1 MSSAARQLALPVS
14 TVRDWVNGRT
24 TGRPDAC
31 PRCTRASIPEGPYVA
46 LLGYYL
52 GDGCVSHAPRYD
64 VLRISCDARLPG
76 IVDDVSQVLREVRR
90 AGRVFHVAGPGTI
103 VVQGHWKHWTCLFPQ
118 HGPGRKHERVIAL
131 ERWQEEIVERHPG
144 PFLRGLLHS
153 DGCRTNNWTTRRVG
167 GELKRYDYP
176 RWQFSNRSE
185 DILGLCT
192 WALDLVEVPWRR
204 SSRWCVSV
212 SRREGVAR
220 LDDLVGPKR

>member
-1 MSSAARQLALPVS
+1 M
-14 TVRDWVNGRT
+14 
-24 TGRPDAC
+24 
-31 PRCTRASIPEGPYVA
+31 
-46 LLGYYL
+46 
-52 GDGCVSHAPRYD
+52 
-64 VLRISCDARLPG
+64 
-76 IVDDVSQVLREVRR
+76 
-90 AGRVFHVAGPGTI
+90 
-103 VVQGHWKHWTCLFPQ
+103 
-118 HGPGRKHERVIAL
+118 
-131 ERWQEEIVERHPG
+131 
-144 PFLRGLLHS
+144 
-153 DGCRTNNWTTRRVG
+153 G